1 MDRTFCIRNHHL
13 PGCCW
18 GFPLGFRWP
27 IELTLSSRFVSN
39 TIRSG
44 CFKCRVWSRV
54 AVHGFLFSHE
64 FSSFPH
70 WKLLCFLSR
79 VTLEHLSESASMT
92 LVWPMCS
99 SLLCW
104 ACMHLTLVLGFASVS
119 LRPSLGIGLLT
130 WLFWDS
136 ESYFRILFSYVHFR
150 LGTPIS
156 TQRSSEVV
164 IAMNILTQKERQLSQ
179 YWVFWWIFTFLSLH
193 RYLQIFPS
201 FHTYLTLSR
210 SRKLCSSL
218 HILDSFFLWFNMSNL
233 DCLSLTNWYSFVLC
247 R

>member
-1 MDRTFCIRNHHL
+1 MSDLKF
-13 PGCCW
+13 
-18 GFPLGFRWP
+18 
-27 IELTLSSRFVSN
+27 
-39 TIRSG
+39 
-44 CFKCRVWSRV
+44 RV

-64 FSSFPH
+64 FPSFPR

-92 LVWPMCS
+92 LVWPMYS
-99 SLLCW
+99 SLLRW
-104 ACMHLTLVLGFASVS
+104 ARVHLTLVLGFASVS
-119 LRPSLGIGLLT
+119 LRPGLGIGLLT
-130 WLFWDS
+130 WLFRDS
-136 ESYFRILFSYVHFR
+136 KGYFRILFSYVRFR

-164 IAMNILTQKERQLSQ
+164 TAMNILTQKEWKLSQ
-179 YWVFWWIFTFLSLH
+179 YWVFSWIFTSLRLH

-210 SRKLCSSL
+210 SHKLRSSL
-218 HILDSFFLWFNMSNL
+218 HVLDSFFLWFNMSNL